1 MVLYV
6 WLNHIHPFLTGSIGW
21 SSLIGQVTAMFAKST
36 DSMVSSETLNGKSTK
51 KSVDTLQRSE
61 NPREVDIYGDK
72 VS

>member
-1 MVLYV
+1 M
-6 WLNHIHPFLTGSIGW
+6 
-21 SSLIGQVTAMFAKST
+21 IGQVTAMFAKST